1 MYLLK
6 FVSRKETVTS
16 EKPISLEDARQAWER
31 WEKYNDCQL
40 INLEIE
46 AVDGAPEFTPFQ
58 RQVDVESVELSNQ

>member
-6 FVSRKETVTS
+6 FVSSKETVTS

-31 WEKYNDCQL
+31 WEKYNDCPL

-46 AVDGAPEFTPFQ
+46 AVDGAPEFTPFPPPTGKG
-58 RQVDVESVELSNQ
+58 ESDG